1 MKKNKFTLGWLF
13 MTLLMLCC
21 VTTACND
28 DDETATAVSFP
39 QKQKIGGEVGDT
51 KELTFDAVADW
62 QLASSA
68 TWCRFVTE
76 TGEEFSLAGKAGSQT
91 VTLKISAEG
100 QDYGDNVSVATLSL
114 FMGGQEAVIA
124 EVVRNAKAYQLKVYK
139 KVKKGDSDAEEL
151 VELGKDEPMVAG
163 YDSYLSYVVK
173 ANFRFAATDR
183 PEWLIIEGNS
193 VVGAPNV
200 DALVNLQV
208 PASSVYA
215 KKQQNG
221 TLSFQDEA
229 GKAFYSFPVSYAGMA
244 KEAIRIAGPSN
255 DPWNWE
261 VALDGQTFSKT
272 SISGAESTE
281 TTSTFRKFVEYN
293 VTAFNDEYEA
303 LFVEKVEQDPGSG
316 YFTFVT
322 SVDEPVSEEQPASWM
337 HMEKKGNGVTRITVD
352 ASDKEREGYIFI
364 FPKVLY
370 VDEPVSEE
378 QPASWM
384 HMEKKGN
391 GVTRITVD
399 ASDKEREGYIFI
411 FPKVLY
417 DKVAIDPWSEE
428 LGFLSVERDIM
439 TGEVSL
445 AIGYQFEQNNLA
457 MNVLQKEKMQ
467 EVGVAEFEVKLSAFS
482 PVDCNVIDDEEVNAK
497 ITEKFGDVVAQAVNL
512 AANDY
517 VTISPKMAEDEF
529 DASNEANVE
538 VWKESEAGVLED
550 YIKEMKPEPM
560 DMTSI
565 GVTVPAD
572 AKEGT
577 RLYIA
582 FKNVSQRNETGTDG
596 YDFYWCDCSC

>member
-293 VTAFNDEYEA
+293 VTAFNDDYEA
-303 LFVEKVEQDPGSG
+303 LFVEKVEQFPG
-316 YFTFVT
+316 YFTFLT
-322 SVDEPVSEEQPASWM
+322 
-337 HMEKKGNGVTRITVD
+337 N
-352 ASDKEREGYIFI
+352 
-364 FPKVLY
+364 L
-370 VDEPVSEE
+370 DEPVSEE

-428 LGFLSVERDIM
+428 LGFLSVERDFM

-512 AANDY
+512 AANDF

-529 DASNEANVE
+529 DASNTANVT
-538 VWKESEAGVLED
+538 VMKESEAGVLED

-582 FKNVSQRNETGTDG
+582 FKNVSGAYKKVLVIEVKNV
-596 YDFYWCDCSC
+596 

>member
-293 VTAFNDEYEA
+293 VTAFNDDYEA
-303 LFVEKVEQDPGSG
+303 LFVEKVEQATGD
-316 YFTFVT
+316 FTFVT
-322 SVDEPVSEEQPASWM
+322 S
-337 HMEKKGNGVTRITVD
+337 
-352 ASDKEREGYIFI
+352 
-364 FPKVLY
+364 

-582 FKNVSQRNETGTDG
+582 FKNVSGAYKKVLVIEVKNV
-596 YDFYWCDCSC
+596 

>member
-293 VTAFNDEYEA
+293 VTAFNDDYEA

-370 VDEPVSEE
+370 
-378 QPASWM
+378 
-384 HMEKKGN
+384 
-391 GVTRITVD
+391 
-399 ASDKEREGYIFI
+399 
-411 FPKVLY
+411 

-428 LGFLSVERDIM
+428 LGFLSVERDFM

-497 ITEKFGDVVAQAVNL
+497 ITDQFGDVVAQAVNL

-529 DASNEANVE
+529 DASNTANVE

-582 FKNVSQRNETGTDG
+582 FKNVSGAYKKVLVIEVKNV
-596 YDFYWCDCSC
+596 

>member
-370 VDEPVSEE
+370 
-378 QPASWM
+378 
-384 HMEKKGN
+384 
-391 GVTRITVD
+391 
-399 ASDKEREGYIFI
+399 
-411 FPKVLY
+411 

-428 LGFLSVERDIM
+428 LGFLSVERDFM

-497 ITEKFGDVVAQAVNL
+497 ITEQFGDVVAQAVNL

-582 FKNVSQRNETGTDG
+582 FKNVSGAYKKVLVIEVKNV
-596 YDFYWCDCSC
+596 

>member
-370 VDEPVSEE
+370 
-378 QPASWM
+378 
-384 HMEKKGN
+384 
-391 GVTRITVD
+391 
-399 ASDKEREGYIFI
+399 
-411 FPKVLY
+411 

-428 LGFLSVERDIM
+428 LGFLSVERDFM

-512 AANDY
+512 AANDF

-582 FKNVSQRNETGTDG
+582 FKNVSGAYKKVLVIEVKNV
-596 YDFYWCDCSC
+596 

>member
-370 VDEPVSEE
+370 
-378 QPASWM
+378 
-384 HMEKKGN
+384 
-391 GVTRITVD
+391 
-399 ASDKEREGYIFI
+399 
-411 FPKVLY
+411 

-497 ITEKFGDVVAQAVNL
+497 ITDQFGDVVAQAVNL
-512 AANDY
+512 AANDF

-529 DASNEANVE
+529 DASNTANVT
-538 VWKESEAGVLED
+538 VMKESEAGVLED
-550 YIKEMKPEPM
+550 YVKEMKPEPM

-582 FKNVSQRNETGTDG
+582 FKNVSGAYKKVLVIEVKNV
-596 YDFYWCDCSC
+596 

>member
-370 VDEPVSEE
+370 
-378 QPASWM
+378 
-384 HMEKKGN
+384 
-391 GVTRITVD
+391 
-399 ASDKEREGYIFI
+399 
-411 FPKVLY
+411 

-428 LGFLSVERDIM
+428 LGFLSVERDFM

-497 ITEKFGDVVAQAVNL
+497 ITEQFGDVVAQAVNL
-512 AANDY
+512 AANDF

-529 DASNEANVE
+529 DASNTANVT

-582 FKNVSQRNETGTDG
+582 FKNVSGAYKKVLVIEVKNV
-596 YDFYWCDCSC
+596 

>member
-293 VTAFNDEYEA
+293 VTAFNDDYEA
-303 LFVEKVEQDPGSG
+303 LFVEKVEQAPG

-322 SVDEPVSEEQPASWM
+322 S
-337 HMEKKGNGVTRITVD
+337 
-352 ASDKEREGYIFI
+352 
-364 FPKVLY
+364 

-512 AANDY
+512 AANDF

-529 DASNEANVE
+529 DASNTANVT
-538 VWKESEAGVLED
+538 VMKESEAGVLED

-582 FKNVSQRNETGTDG
+582 FKNVSGAYKKVLVIEVKNV
-596 YDFYWCDCSC
+596 

>member
-293 VTAFNDEYEA
+293 VTAFNDDYEA
-303 LFVEKVEQDPGSG
+303 LFVEKVEQATGD
-316 YFTFVT
+316 FTFVT
-322 SVDEPVSEEQPASWM
+322 NLDEPVSEEQPASWM
-337 HMEKKGNGVTRITVD
+337 HMEKKGNGVTR
-352 ASDKEREGYIFI
+352 
-364 FPKVLY
+364 
-370 VDEPVSEE
+370 
-378 QPASWM
+378 M
-384 HMEKKGN
+384 
-391 GVTRITVD
+391 TVD

-582 FKNVSQRNETGTDG
+582 FKNVSGAYKKVLVIEVKNV
-596 YDFYWCDCSC
+596 

>member
-293 VTAFNDEYEA
+293 VTAFNDDYEA
-303 LFVEKVEQDPGSG
+303 LFVEKVEQATGD
-316 YFTFVT
+316 FTFVT
-322 SVDEPVSEEQPASWM
+322 
-337 HMEKKGNGVTRITVD
+337 N
-352 ASDKEREGYIFI
+352 
-364 FPKVLY
+364 L
-370 VDEPVSEE
+370 DEPVSEE

-497 ITEKFGDVVAQAVNL
+497 ITDQFGDVVAQAVNL
-512 AANDY
+512 AANDF

-529 DASNEANVE
+529 DASNTANVT
-538 VWKESEAGVLED
+538 VWKESEAGVFED
-550 YIKEMKPEPM
+550 YIKEMKPEPT

-582 FKNVSQRNETGTDG
+582 FKNVSGAYKKVLVIEVKNV
-596 YDFYWCDCSC
+596 

>member
-293 VTAFNDEYEA
+293 VTAFNDDYEA

-322 SVDEPVSEEQPASWM
+322 S
-337 HMEKKGNGVTRITVD
+337 
-352 ASDKEREGYIFI
+352 
-364 FPKVLY
+364 

-582 FKNVSQRNETGTDG
+582 FKNVSGAYKKVLVIEVKNV
-596 YDFYWCDCSC
+596 

>member
-370 VDEPVSEE
+370 
-378 QPASWM
+378 
-384 HMEKKGN
+384 
-391 GVTRITVD
+391 
-399 ASDKEREGYIFI
+399 
-411 FPKVLY
+411 

-529 DASNEANVE
+529 DASNTANVT

-582 FKNVSQRNETGTDG
+582 FKNVSGAYKKVLVIEVKNV
-596 YDFYWCDCSC
+596 

>member
-293 VTAFNDEYEA
+293 VTAFNDDYEA
-303 LFVEKVEQDPGSG
+303 LFVEKVEQAPG

-322 SVDEPVSEEQPASWM
+322 S
-337 HMEKKGNGVTRITVD
+337 
-352 ASDKEREGYIFI
+352 
-364 FPKVLY
+364 

-512 AANDY
+512 AANDF

-529 DASNEANVE
+529 DASNTANVT
-538 VWKESEAGVLED
+538 VMKESEAGVLED

-560 DMTSI
+560 ATSI

-582 FKNVSQRNETGTDG
+582 FKNVSGAYKKVLVIEVKNV
-596 YDFYWCDCSC
+596 

>member
-293 VTAFNDEYEA
+293 VTAFNDDYEA

-322 SVDEPVSEEQPASWM
+322 S
-337 HMEKKGNGVTRITVD
+337 
-352 ASDKEREGYIFI
+352 
-364 FPKVLY
+364 

-512 AANDY
+512 AANDF

-560 DMTSI
+560 ATSI

-582 FKNVSQRNETGTDG
+582 FKNVSGAYKKVLVIEVKNV
-596 YDFYWCDCSC
+596 

>member
-370 VDEPVSEE
+370 
-378 QPASWM
+378 
-384 HMEKKGN
+384 
-391 GVTRITVD
+391 
-399 ASDKEREGYIFI
+399 
-411 FPKVLY
+411 

-582 FKNVSQRNETGTDG
+582 FKNVSGAYKKVLVIEVKNV
-596 YDFYWCDCSC
+596 

>member
-303 LFVEKVEQDPGSG
+303 LFVEKVEQFPG
-316 YFTFVT
+316 YFTFLT
-322 SVDEPVSEEQPASWM
+322 
-337 HMEKKGNGVTRITVD
+337 N
-352 ASDKEREGYIFI
+352 
-364 FPKVLY
+364 L
-370 VDEPVSEE
+370 DEPVSEE

-512 AANDY
+512 AANDF

-529 DASNEANVE
+529 DASNTANVT
-538 VWKESEAGVLED
+538 VMKESEAGVLED

-582 FKNVSQRNETGTDG
+582 FKNVSGAYKKVLVIEVKNV
-596 YDFYWCDCSC
+596 

>member
-370 VDEPVSEE
+370 
-378 QPASWM
+378 
-384 HMEKKGN
+384 
-391 GVTRITVD
+391 
-399 ASDKEREGYIFI
+399 
-411 FPKVLY
+411 

-428 LGFLSVERDIM
+428 LGFLSVERDFM

-512 AANDY
+512 AANDF

-529 DASNEANVE
+529 DASNTANVT
-538 VWKESEAGVLED
+538 VMKESEAGVLED

-582 FKNVSQRNETGTDG
+582 FKNVSGAYKKVLVIEVKNV
-596 YDFYWCDCSC
+596 

>member
-303 LFVEKVEQDPGSG
+303 LFVEKVEQFPG
-316 YFTFVT
+316 YFTFLT
-322 SVDEPVSEEQPASWM
+322 
-337 HMEKKGNGVTRITVD
+337 N
-352 ASDKEREGYIFI
+352 
-364 FPKVLY
+364 L
-370 VDEPVSEE
+370 DEPVSEE

-497 ITEKFGDVVAQAVNL
+497 ITDQFGDVVAQAVNL
-512 AANDY
+512 AANDF

-529 DASNEANVE
+529 DASNTANVT
-538 VWKESEAGVLED
+538 VMKESEAGVLED

-582 FKNVSQRNETGTDG
+582 FKNVSGAYKKVLVIEVKNV
-596 YDFYWCDCSC
+596 

>member
-1 MKKNKFTLGWLF
+1 M
-13 MTLLMLCC
+13 
-21 VTTACND
+21 
-28 DDETATAVSFP
+28 
-39 QKQKIGGEVGDT
+39 
-51 KELTFDAVADW
+51 TFDAVCDW

-293 VTAFNDEYEA
+293 VTAFNDDYEA
-303 LFVEKVEQDPGSG
+303 LFVEKVEQAPG

-322 SVDEPVSEEQPASWM
+322 S
-337 HMEKKGNGVTRITVD
+337 
-352 ASDKEREGYIFI
+352 
-364 FPKVLY
+364 

-428 LGFLSVERDIM
+428 LGFLSVERDFM

-512 AANDY
+512 AANDF

-529 DASNEANVE
+529 DASNTANVT
-538 VWKESEAGVLED
+538 VMKESEAGVLED

-582 FKNVSQRNETGTDG
+582 FKNVSGAYKKVLVIEVKNV
-596 YDFYWCDCSC
+596 

>member
-293 VTAFNDEYEA
+293 VTAFNDDYEA

-322 SVDEPVSEEQPASWM
+322 S
-337 HMEKKGNGVTRITVD
+337 
-352 ASDKEREGYIFI
+352 
-364 FPKVLY
+364 

-560 DMTSI
+560 ATSI

-582 FKNVSQRNETGTDG
+582 FKNVSGAYKKVLVIEVKNV
-596 YDFYWCDCSC
+596 

>member
-293 VTAFNDEYEA
+293 VTAFNDDYEA

-322 SVDEPVSEEQPASWM
+322 S
-337 HMEKKGNGVTRITVD
+337 
-352 ASDKEREGYIFI
+352 
-364 FPKVLY
+364 

-512 AANDY
+512 AANDF

-529 DASNEANVE
+529 DASNTANVT
-538 VWKESEAGVLED
+538 VMKESEAGVLED

-582 FKNVSQRNETGTDG
+582 FKNVSGAYKKVLVIEVKNV
-596 YDFYWCDCSC
+596 